1 MGQNFWN
8 IQYLGEN
15 LTRGGRRRSML
26 FGGGGP
32 AELEPAVVLDGIELH
47 RVQID
52 DAAVIL
58 TDVRSEIVFSE
69 TIMRN

>member
-1 MGQNFWN
+1 
-8 IQYLGEN
+8 
-15 LTRGGRRRSML
+15 ML

>member
-1 MGQNFWN
+1 
-8 IQYLGEN
+8 
-15 LTRGGRRRSML
+15 ML

-58 TDVRSEIVFSE
+58 TDVRSEIVFSVIFRV
-69 TIMRN
+69 TNRTGPKF